1 MCNSHVV
8 NHVKLHE
15 VIYGLNFC
23 ANHMLEL
30 Q

>member
-8 NHVKLHE
+8 NHVKLHK
-15 VIYGLNFC
+15 VIYGLNIC
-23 ANHMLEL
+23 ANHMFES